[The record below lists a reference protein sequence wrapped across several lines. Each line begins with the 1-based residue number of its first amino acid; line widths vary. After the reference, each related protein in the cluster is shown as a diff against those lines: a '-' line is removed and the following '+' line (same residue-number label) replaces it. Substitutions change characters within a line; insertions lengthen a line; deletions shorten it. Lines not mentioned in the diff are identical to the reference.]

1 MIDTS
6 PQSLGGTGIPGRM
19 RLLLITPSRSRKAA
33 LRLTFLISTT
43 LLGWLLTLGETPIDA
58 KLQFGKTQNVV

>member
-6 PQSLGGTGIPGRM
+6 PQSLGGTGIPDRM
-19 RLLLITPSRSRKAA
+19 KLLLITPSRSRKAA
-33 LRLTFLISTT
+33 LRLTLLISTT